1 METKVDE
8 NGKSIPATLTPTP
21 LACFLMDNPL
31 LWTAFTILG
40 NLWLGRESLG
50 IEYDEKNYP
59 HTCNTFHLLVH
70 FLFENY
76 SVSVNFDSF
85 EALNAGRFSRR
96 RYLDVCLL
104 ERSKKRWQAEEDRQ
118 RGRESSEPPSF
129 NRSFLYLSLSYVL
142 TWISSRIF
150 GEPKERK
157 WESQRKER
165 RRT

>member
-1 METKVDE
+1 MTTK
-8 NGKSIPATLTPTP
+8 IT
-21 LACFLMDNPL
+21 
-31 LWTAFTILG
+31 
-40 NLWLGRESLG
+40 
-50 IEYDEKNYP
+50 

-76 SVSVNFDSF
+76 SLSVNFDSF
-85 EALNAGRFSRR
+85 EALNAGRFSRG

-104 ERSKKRWQAEEDRQ
+104 ERSKKRWEAEEDRH

-150 GEPKERK
+150 REPKERR

>member
-1 METKVDE
+1 MKTKVDE
-8 NGKSIPATLTPTP
+8 NGKSIPATFEVCE
-21 LACFLMDNPL
+21 AQSFVVGG
-31 LWTAFTILG
+31 LWTLFTILG

-96 RYLDVCLL
+96 RYFDVCLL
-104 ERSKKRWQAEEDRQ
+104 ERSKKRWEAEEDRH

-129 NRSFLYLSLSYVL
+129 NRHFLYLSLSYVL

-150 GEPKERK
+150 GEPKERR

-165 RRT
+165 KRT